1 MKSKKQHVEEWLPVL
16 PKFNE
21 EQIRKLYFLME
32 DYAKDYHK
40 CKVNELRIGGVI
52 KSVCCGEL
60 IKETS
65 LQWYCSKCDK
75 TIEFK

>member
-1 MKSKKQHVEEWLPVL
+1 MKTKKQHAEEWLPVL
-16 PKFNE
+16 PNFNE

-40 CKVNELRIGGVI
+40 SKVNELRLGGVI
-52 KSVCCGEL
+52 KSVCCGEP

-65 LQWYCSKCDK
+65 LQYYCSKYGK

>member
-1 MKSKKQHVEEWLPVL
+1 
-16 PKFNE
+16 
-21 EQIRKLYFLME
+21 ME

-40 CKVNELRIGGVI
+40 SKVNELRLGGVI
-52 KSVCCGEL
+52 KSVCCGEP

-65 LQWYCSKCDK
+65 LQYYCSKYGK

>member
-1 MKSKKQHVEEWLPVL
+1 MLTEILEKYRDKKPMDFGIATEVVYPVSSVIRMMEE
-16 PKFNE
+16 
-21 EQIRKLYFLME
+21 
-32 DYAKDYHK
+32 YHN
-40 CKVNELRIGGVI
+40 CKVNELRLGGVI